1 MKASGSTLNRLPLS
15 TSPRPTVTSWIL
27 AGIAMFLVLQLH
39 LLSALLAGLLVYE
52 LVHLLAP
59 RVAKRLPNK
68 GARLVAL
75 AALSILTIIILIFLT
90 LGILAFFKSDTGN
103 LQTLLDKVQHILTD
117 ARTKLP
123 PWIVDNFPGNVDDLK
138 SFATNWLDEHS
149 KDVQHLGKEV
159 IHFFVRSLVGMVIG
173 TLISVHEGPA
183 ISRMRPLAAALTLR
197 ISRFADAFRQIIFA
211 QVKISAINTV
221 FTSIFLLAILPAFG
235 VNLPLTKTL
244 IAITFVAGLLPVV
257 GNLISNTAIFVVGL
271 SISLYVA
278 IAALVFLVVIH
289 KLEYFLNAR
298 IVGTRIHAYAWE
310 LLIAMILL
318 EVAFG
323 IAGLI
328 AAPIYYAYVK
338 NELSDAG
345 LI

>member
-1 MKASGSTLNRLPLS
+1 MKAGGNTLNRLSFS
-15 TSPRPTVTSWIL
+15 TAPRSTVASWIL
-27 AGIAMFLVLQLH
+27 AGIAMFLVLRLH

-59 RVAKRLPNK
+59 RVEKRLTNK
-68 GARLVAL
+68 GSRLVAL
-75 AALSILTIIILIFLT
+75 AALSVLTIIVLIFLT
-90 LGILAFFKSDTGN
+90 FGILAFFRSDTGN
-103 LQTLLDKVQHILTD
+103 LQGLLDKVQHILTD

-123 PWIVDNFPGNVDDLK
+123 PWIVDNVPGNVDDLR
-138 SFATNWLDEHS
+138 SFASDWLDEHS
-149 KDVQHLGKEV
+149 KDVQHVGNEV
-159 IHFFVRSLVGMVIG
+159 MHFFVRGLVGMVIG
-173 TLISVHEGPA
+173 ALVSLHEGPA
-183 ISRMRPLAAALTLR
+183 IGRMRPLAAALTVR
-197 ISRFADAFRQIIFA
+197 ISRFANAFRQIIFS
-211 QVKISAINTV
+211 QVKISALNTV
-221 FTSIFLLAILPAFG
+221 FTGIFLIAILPVFG
-235 VNLPLTKTL
+235 VHLPLTKTL
-244 IAITFVAGLLPVV
+244 IAVTFLAGLLPVV
-257 GNLISNTAIFVVGL
+257 GNLISNTLIFVVGL

-289 KLEYFLNAR
+289 KVEYFLNAR

-310 LLIAMILL
+310 LLAAMIFL

-328 AAPIYYAYVK
+328 AAPIYYAYLK

>member
-1 MKASGSTLNRLPLS
+1 MKAGGSTLDRLSIGIS
-15 TSPRPTVTSWIL
+15 TRPTVASWIL
-27 AGIAMFLVLQLH
+27 AGISLFLVLRLH
-39 LLSALLAGLLVYE
+39 LLSALLGGLLVYE
-52 LVHLLAP
+52 LVHLIAP
-59 RVAKRLPNK
+59 RVAKRLTNK
-68 GARLVAL
+68 GSRLVAL
-75 AALSILTIIILIFLT
+75 ATLSILTIIVLIGLT
-90 LGILAFFKSDTGN
+90 LGTIAFFKSDTGS

-138 SFATNWLDEHS
+138 SFATDWLDAHS
-149 KDVQHLGKEV
+149 KDVQHFGKEV
-159 IHFFVRSLVGMVIG
+159 MHFFVRGLVGMVIG
-173 TLISVHEGPA
+173 ALISLHEQPA
-183 ISRMRPLAAALTLR
+183 TSRMRPLAAALTAR

-221 FTSIFLLAILPAFG
+221 FTGIFLVAILPVFG
-235 VNLPLTKTL
+235 VHLPLTKTL
-244 IAITFVAGLLPVV
+244 IAITFLVGLLPVV
-257 GNLISNTAIFVVGL
+257 GNLISNTLIFIVGL
-271 SISLYVA
+271 SLSLYVA
-278 IAALVFLVVIH
+278 MAALVFLVIIH

-298 IVGTRIHAYAWE
+298 IVGTRIHARAWE

-328 AAPIYYAYVK
+328 AAPIYYAYIK
-338 NELSDAG
+338 KELSEAK